1 MVDDPGRIWRRA
13 AERRRAGLDGDR
25 IAAAALRLADAEGLA
40 AVSMRRLAAELGA
53 GTMSLYRHVSGRD
66 DVVELIV
73 DAAWGSEPPPAPTGD
88 WRADLRALAGRTRR
102 ILLAHPWLAFEA
114 PTRPRFGPNALRQTE
129 ASLAIARQADQD
141 IDRAAALLDAV
152 MSFTFGAVQRE
163 LAERRAER
171 NSGLTEDEW
180 RRTIGPY
187 LREALA
193 GGDYPHLRARV
204 VDGADPDHAE
214 RFAFG
219 LDRVLDG
226 IGAWLAAVRG
236 ER

>member
-1 MVDDPGRIWRRA
+1 MNDPGRIWRRA
-13 AERRRAGLDGDR
+13 AERRGAGRHGDR

-40 AVSMRRLAAELGA
+40 ALSMRRLAAKLRA
-53 GTMSLYRHVSGRD
+53 GTMSLYRHVEGRD
-66 DVVELIV
+66 EVIELIV
-73 DAAWGSEPPPAPTGD
+73 DAVYGSEPPPVPTGD
-88 WRADLRALAGRTRR
+88 WRADLRALASRTRR
-102 ILLAHPWLAFEA
+102 IMLAHPWLAFEA

-129 ASLAIARQADQD
+129 AALAIARQADRD
-141 IDRAAALLDAV
+141 IDRAAAVLDAL

-163 LAERRAER
+163 LAERRAEQ
-171 NSGLTEDEW
+171 NSGLTEDAW

-193 GGDYPHLRARV
+193 GGEYPHLRERV

-219 LDRVLDG
+219 LDRLLDG
-226 IGAWLAAVRG
+226 MAAWLAQEA
-236 ER
+236 

>member
-13 AERRRAGLDGDR
+13 AKRRSAGRQGDR
-25 IAAAALRLADAEGLA
+25 IANAALRLADAEGLA
-40 AVSMRRLAAELGA
+40 AVSMRRLAAKLRA

-73 DAAWGSEPPPAPTGD
+73 DAAYGSEPPPAPTGH

-102 ILLAHPWLAFEA
+102 IMLAHPWLAFEA

-129 ASLAIARQADQD
+129 AALAIARQADPD
-141 IDRAAALLDAV
+141 IDRAAALLDAL

-163 LAERRAER
+163 LAERRAEQE
-171 NSGLTEDEW
+171 SGLTEDEW
-180 RRTIGPY
+180 QRTVGPY
-187 LREALA
+187 LRDALA
-193 GGDYPHLRARV
+193 GGDYPNLQTRI

-219 LDRVLDG
+219 LERVLDG
-226 IGAWLAAVRG
+226 IAAWLAPRRG
-236 ER
+236 